1 MIFSP
6 NPLRLQDI
14 SNTATVLTDLENPQE
29 ATRHSLAV
37 LVDRIDGS
45 ELTVHLLTCDDGF
58 AHLQKLIRSKFPL
71 RWSIFEI
78 LPIVESETAA

>member
-1 MIFSP
+1 MIFSS

-14 SNTATVLTDLENPQE
+14 SNTATILSDLENPQE

-45 ELTVHLLTCDDGF
+45 ELAVHLLTCDDGF

-78 LPIVESETAA
+78 LPVESETVA